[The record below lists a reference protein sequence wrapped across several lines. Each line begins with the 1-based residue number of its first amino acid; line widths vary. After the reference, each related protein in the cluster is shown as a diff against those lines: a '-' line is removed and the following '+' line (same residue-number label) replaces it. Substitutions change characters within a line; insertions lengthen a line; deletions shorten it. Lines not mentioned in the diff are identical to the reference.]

1 VQIPN
6 RPSGKPKPT
15 NPFRVH
21 QTFDTFSAVKRDDL
35 KVRSMWD
42 GTSAAEWIPFGI
54 MNTPAPL
61 ELAPTARGGEIGGG
75 STDTVGANAI
85 SNEST
90 AC

>member
-15 NPFRVH
+15 NPFRVR

-61 ELAPTARGGEIGGG
+61 E

>member
-1 VQIPN
+1 
-6 RPSGKPKPT
+6 
-15 NPFRVH
+15 
-21 QTFDTFSAVKRDDL
+21 
-35 KVRSMWD
+35 MWD